1 MSTSAMEANN
11 INNMPA
17 SNVTGKRIL
26 ITGGASGIGAASALL
41 LASRGAKVV
50 IGDMNEALGASVAK
64 QGEDA
69 GHSIIFKKVTILHS

>member
-26 ITGGASGIGAASALL
+26 ITGGA
-41 LASRGAKVV
+41 
-50 IGDMNEALGASVAK
+50 
-64 QGEDA
+64 
-69 GHSIIFKKVTILHS
+69 